1 MATLFI
7 SDLHLDPQRPAIIQL
22 FLNFLQQQA
31 SGAEALYILGDLF
44 EVWIG
49 DDENSALGQTVSM
62 ALKVLG
68 ESGVPVYLLHGNRD
82 FLLGNSFAAVSG
94 IQLLPEAK
102 VIDLYGTLTLVMH
115 GDTLCT
121 DDIEYQAFRSQVRA
135 PEWRARILS
144 LPLSQRRMMATQ
156 LRDTSQQALRKKAV
170 DIMDVNGEAVVC
182 AMRTHGVY
190 RLIHGHTHR
199 PNIHEWHLDGRVAQR
214 IVLGDW
220 YIQGSVLSCDVTG
233 CRLLKLPLT

>member
-7 SDLHLDPQRPAIIQL
+7 SDLHLDLQRPAIIQL
-22 FLNFLQQQA
+22 FLDFLKQQA
-31 SGAEALYILGDLF
+31 ISAEALYILGDLF

-49 DDENSALGQTVSM
+49 DDENSTLGHMVTM
-62 ALKVLG
+62 AFKALG

-82 FLLGNSFAAVSG
+82 FLLGESFAAVSD

-102 VIDLYGTLTLVMH
+102 VIDLYGTPTLVMH

-121 DDIEYQAFRSQVRA
+121 DDIEYQAFRAQVRT
-135 PEWRARILS
+135 PEWQARVLS
-144 LPLSQRRMMATQ
+144 LPLSQRRIMATQ
-156 LRDTSQQALRKKAV
+156 LRDTSLQAIRKKTAG
-170 DIMDVNGEAVVC
+170 ITDVNAEAVVC

-199 PNIHEWHLDGRVAQR
+199 PHIHEWQLDGRVAQR

-220 YIQGSVLSCDVTG
+220 YARGSVLYCDATG
-233 CRLLKLPLT
+233 CRLGELPLN